1 MIYIFKNNQQSG
13 PYEEHVVLSQ
23 LRNGTLS
30 ASDLAVRHGESSWQP
45 LSVLFPD
52 VADPLPPPP
61 PPPRLAAV
69 PSDAGIPARSVEKAE
84 PVYRKT
90 ALQKVFFGLAFL
102 GIAAAL
108 LGAGYYFWSMMS
120 PTGNLEADLRNI
132 SLRILSRNATVGLFL
147 AAILSFIAFLL
158 TFKRKLIA
166 TNPVRIIL
174 RLVFIFI
181 LVIGLISFAY
191 GAFTYLNYSKP
202 YSSSTTV
209 QNEMIKALE
218 EGEAITGPYEAAVI
232 ALPIAAGLILLGL
245 SGFLMTK
252 RPKLAT

>member
-13 PYEEHVVLSQ
+13 PYEEHVVLDQ
-23 LRNGTLS
+23 LRNRTLS
-30 ASDLAVRHGESSWQP
+30 PGDLAVRHGESSWQP

-61 PPPRLAAV
+61 PRLAAV
-69 PSDAGIPARSVEKAE
+69 PSDARTPARSVEKVE

-108 LGAGYYFWSMMS
+108 LGAGYYFWTMMS
-120 PTGNLEADLRNI
+120 PSGNLETDLRNI
-132 SLRILSRNATVGLFL
+132 SLRILSRNATIGLFL
-147 AAILSFIAFLL
+147 GAILSFIAFLL

-166 TNPVRIIL
+166 TNPVRIML

-209 QNEMIKALE
+209 QNEMIRALE

-232 ALPIAAGLILLGL
+232 LLPIAAGLMLLGL

-252 RPKLAT
+252 RPKHVT